1 MTGNLGRA
9 ASLVGKARACLE
21 LQTCHSLGS
30 LSGPG
35 ARPYRAPGRGV
46 GAEKAVL
53 ACVLAW
59 TACWC
64 LGRSNQLTLSVERV
78 QAAGNRGGGNPGS
91 MPSQP
96 GPSIR
101 RLSEVQ
107 EGSPCLFQ
115 DSKQIDSPMLFCCC
129 ISFQFLRR
137 LFLKILVRLF

>member
-1 MTGNLGRA
+1 MTGKLGTA
-9 ASLVGKARACLE
+9 ASLVGKARDCLE

-30 LSGPG
+30 LNGPG

-53 ACVLAW
+53 ACVLEG
-59 TACWC
+59 TARRC
-64 LGRSNQLTLSVERV
+64 LCRSNQLTLSVERV

-96 GPSIR
+96 DPSVR
-101 RLSEVQ
+101 RSSEVQ

-115 DSKQIDSPMLFCCC
+115 DSK
-129 ISFQFLRR
+129 
-137 LFLKILVRLF
+137 